1 MDMRR
6 KTLLILTSLVA
17 TLLLA
22 LHPVQADDTK
32 WLATGMLHDWFS
44 SAGYEQEVGRRHLVA
59 DQQDG
64 LQWPA
69 LFEYQDCKAAK
80 ALWIGATNYN
90 DPIAG
95 KTYPFKV
102 VHVGPRVLN
111 ELSEW
116 MPSQFKLY
124 GRHDKSTVY
133 VDGTSGG
140 KLDLMDFVDEVDPN
154 LTADRYLYTVA
165 NTQMGITEKRKIY
178 QFAQQYHDNYFIQE
192 YTFVNTGIIDTKG
205 TKVNQTLT
213 GVVFFFQHRYA
224 VSKEACVY
232 GLSILPQSAA
242 WGHNEMNDTM
252 WVSDQDGIE
261 KYLSLFCWKGQ
272 HSKAGFDCIGAP
284 DNRENGDGHL
294 TAPHY
299 AGFAVL
305 HADKSATDHSN
316 DKLQPTTTQYL
327 GSDVTIT
334 SGNDPYNEPKM
345 TQEYAAMTAGHPAK
359 SHADGVIASGQAA
372 DEYLGTVGGF
382 SQCAGFGPYTLAPG
396 DSVHIVLAE
405 GIAGLDRKSCYTI
418 GAKWLKEEGPY
429 VLPDGSTTTDK
440 DEYKDKWVYT
450 GRDSLIKTFKRA
462 AANFKASYKIPVPPP
477 APSFFEV
484 AGGGDRIQLKWS
496 NNAESW
502 PGFAGY
508 KIYRAIHTPDTLFE
522 EIFACGKGTK
532 NPQVVNS
539 FDDMTAIRGFDYY
552 YYIVSFDDGSKNQTT
567 ANPGGS
573 LHSGIFY
580 AKTINPTNLKRK
592 AGESLSDIR
601 IVPNPYSI
609 RARDLQFGDSGPDRI
624 MFYNIPGICTIK
636 IFTERGDLIN
646 TIEHTNGSGDEAWNS
661 ITSSAQTVVSGLYIV
676 VFETPDGQK
685 AIRKFVVIR

>member
-1 MDMRR
+1 MRV
-6 KTLLILTSLVA
+6 KNFLCWFAIIAAILLVTS
-17 TLLLA
+17 
-22 LHPVQADDTK
+22 PVKADDTK

-44 SAGYEQEVGRRHLVA
+44 SGGYEVEVGRRHLVA

-64 LQWPA
+64 MQWPA

-80 ALWIGATNYN
+80 ALWIGTTNYN
-90 DPIAG
+90 DPVAG
-95 KTYPFKV
+95 KVYPYKV
-102 VHVGPRVLN
+102 VHIGPRVFN

-116 MPSQFKLY
+116 MPSVFKLY

-140 KLDLMDFVDEVDPN
+140 KLDLLDFVDEINPD
-154 LTADRYLYTVA
+154 LTADRYLYTEA
-165 NTQMGITEKRKIY
+165 NTLLGITEKRKVY
-178 QFAQQYHDNYFIQE
+178 QFGQQYHNNYTVQE

-205 TKVNQTLT
+205 TQINQTLE
-213 GVVFFFQHRYA
+213 GVVFFFMHRYS

-252 WVSDQDGIE
+252 WVSDQEGIE
-261 KYLSLFCWKGQ
+261 KYLSLFVWKGQ

-284 DNRENGDGHL
+284 DNRTNGDGHL

-299 AGFAVL
+299 AGFMVL
-305 HADKSATDHSN
+305 HADKSAQEHVHDPA
-316 DKLQPTTTQYL
+316 QPTTTQFL
-327 GSDVTIT
+327 GSDVNIT

-345 TQEYAAMTAGHPAK
+345 ALEYAAMTAGHPAK
-359 SHADGVIASGQAA
+359 THADGCIASGQAA

-382 SQCAGFGPYTLAPG
+382 SHCAGFGPYTIAPG
-396 DSVHIVLAE
+396 DSVHIVLVEA
-405 GIAGLDRKSCYTI
+405 IAGLGREACYTV
-418 GAKWLKEEGPY
+418 GAKWLKEEQPY
-429 VLPDGSTTTDK
+429 DLPGGGTTTDK
-440 DEYKDKWVYT
+440 NEYKNKWVYT
-450 GRDSLIKTFKRA
+450 GRDSLILTFQRA
-462 AANFKASYKIPVPPP
+462 AANYKANYQIPVPPP
-477 APSFFEV
+477 APTRLEV
-484 AGGGDRIQLKWS
+484 AGGGDRIQLSWTS
-496 NNAESW
+496 NAESW
-502 PGFAGY
+502 PNFAGY
-508 KIYRAIHTPDTLFE
+508 KVFRAIHTPDTVFT
-522 EIFACGKGTK
+522 EIFACGKGTEH
-532 NPQVVNS
+532 PQVVNN
-539 FDDMTAIRGFDYY
+539 FDDLSAIRGFDYY
-552 YYIVSFDDGSKNQTT
+552 YYVVSFDDGSTNTTT
-567 ANPGGS
+567 ANPGGP

-580 AKTINPTNLKRK
+580 AKTINPTNLKRQ
-592 AGESLSDIR
+592 AGKTLEEIR

-636 IFTERGDLIN
+636 IFTERGDLIE